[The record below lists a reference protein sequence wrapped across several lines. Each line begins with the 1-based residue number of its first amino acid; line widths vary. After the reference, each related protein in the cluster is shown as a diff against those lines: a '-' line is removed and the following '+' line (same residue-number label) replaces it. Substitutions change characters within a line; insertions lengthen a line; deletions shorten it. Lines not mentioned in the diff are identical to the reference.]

1 VPHSRPTTG
10 QTIRRFTL
18 GSGPLK
24 RTSDRLEYLARL
36 LLAGVLLIGVAI
48 SLAVATATSARGRSE
63 VAAQAAERQ
72 QVTAELLEDVSA
84 PKGES
89 GSIPDV
95 GQATAI
101 WVERSGIE
109 HTGVIAVPVGATA
122 GSTLT
127 IWVDRDGDRTAR
139 PLSNGDVVGQAVG
152 TFVLTYL
159 GVAMAGLGGY
169 LGFRRVLDRS
179 RSRRWAAEWAV
190 IEPVWSGKVR

>member
-1 VPHSRPTTG
+1 VPHSRRTTG

-24 RTSDRLEYLARL
+24 RTSDRLEYLGRL
-36 LLAGVLLIGVAI
+36 LLAGVLMVGVALA
-48 SLAVATATSARGRSE
+48 LAVATATSARGRSE
-63 VAAQAAERQ
+63 VDAQAAERQ

-84 PKGES
+84 PRGEAE
-89 GSIPDV
+89 GIPDV
-95 GQATAI
+95 GPATAV

-109 HTGVIAVPVGATA
+109 RTGVISVPVGATA

-152 TFVLTYL
+152 SFVLTYL
-159 GVAMAGLGGY
+159 GIAMAGLGGY
-169 LGFRRVLDRS
+169 LWFRRVLDRS